1 MTWGRV
7 VLLSWG
13 AEQEQATRQRQGL
26 PPQQSWSSWGW
37 VGRGGEEKRRGEREM
52 RKMINPPNM
61 GTKSD
66 PRIKINDSRKKKELP
81 PSLSS
86 LPGCLTPSAA
96 VARSS
101 SEAALPP
108 SKIKKGEE
116 AELAPPTNSTMKYE
130 IWNNVCLKKKLF
142 FLFYSLTSLS
152 IRAPARAN

>member
-1 MTWGRV
+1 
-7 VLLSWG
+7 
-13 AEQEQATRQRQGL
+13 
-26 PPQQSWSSWGW
+26 
-37 VGRGGEEKRRGEREM
+37 
-52 RKMINPPNM
+52 M

-86 LPGCLTPSAA
+86 LPGCLPPSAA

-142 FLFYSLTSLS
+142 FLLLFINWLLLG
-152 IRAPARAN
+152 